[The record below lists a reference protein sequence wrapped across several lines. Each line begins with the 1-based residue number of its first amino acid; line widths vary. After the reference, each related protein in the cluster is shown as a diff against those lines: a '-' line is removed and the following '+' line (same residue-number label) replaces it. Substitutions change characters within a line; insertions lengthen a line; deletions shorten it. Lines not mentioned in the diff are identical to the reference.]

1 MVLSPDGIIEMKS
14 VEENL
19 ITAMDG
25 SDIEHSSY
33 LHYILQ
39 DLWKMG
45 TDPDIV
51 MKLIENPLVIPH
63 DKK

>member
-1 MVLSPDGIIEMKS
+1 MKS